1 MISEKALS
9 ELINHSG
16 RLRML
21 SHRVG
26 MYVTFIASN
35 DDIDSTFAQK
45 LPNTIGLFS
54 SSYDQVNQAITNE
67 PFLSQLYA
75 SYLSSAGEQKTCT
88 KDVVQEFLDHANRL
102 YAALKSGKAITPAQ
116 VQAFLDF
123 ISHELLDS
131 LNNLVEFFESALSK
145 ITELKINDIRNLA
158 TDIKTSLEEVEQ
170 INLATRI
177 LSLNASVEAA
187 RAGELGKGFAVVSAE
202 MNSLSDQTK
211 EVSAKVKK
219 SVEEFVNAL
228 AK

>member
-35 DDIDSTFAQK
+35 DEIDGAFAQQ
-45 LPNTIGLFS
+45 LPNTIALFS

-67 PFLSQLYA
+67 PFLSQLYK
-75 SYLSSAGEQKTCT
+75 SYLSTAGGQKTCT
-88 KDVVQEFLDHANRL
+88 KDVVQEFLGYANRL
-102 YAALKSGKAITPAQ
+102 HAALKSQKPIAPAEIQ
-116 VQAFLDF
+116 TFLDF
-123 ISHELLDS
+123 ISHQLLDS

-145 ITELKINDIRNLA
+145 VAELKISDIRNLA
-158 TDIKTSLEEVEQ
+158 KDIKTSLEEVEQ

-211 EVSAKVKK
+211 EVSSKVKK
-219 SVEEFVNAL
+219 SVEEFVSAL
-228 AK
+228 EK